1 MRSFDEEGLERTD
14 DEEWGDRVE
23 CENVGPVLYR
33 LWFERI
39 CCGGLFCEEV
49 WVTKGAGYSSTVKLL
64 AGGERELD

>member
-39 CCGGLFCEEV
+39 
-49 WVTKGAGYSSTVKLL
+49 
-64 AGGERELD
+64 